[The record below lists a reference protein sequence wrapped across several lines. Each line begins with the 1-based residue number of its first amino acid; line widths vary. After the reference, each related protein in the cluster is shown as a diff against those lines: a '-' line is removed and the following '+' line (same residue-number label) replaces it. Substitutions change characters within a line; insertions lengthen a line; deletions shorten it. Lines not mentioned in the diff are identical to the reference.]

1 MPADILINES
11 ITLHKMKNYAPFVLI
26 TCLTTLCTSCKEKPG
41 DDVGDLV
48 VYTVDIDPSVTYQE
62 MIGFGGSLTWYSD
75 RIMTSPNKNQICQLL
90 FEDMGMDMVRFKNN
104 YYPQGYPAVKT
115 TDVMENSGL
124 KTLFTVTGQLNDIAK
139 QYNPGILTLI
149 SSWTPPSALKSNN
162 NLRQGTLKKEGGVYM
177 YEAYADYWVDMLD
190 NLSFSPDYISIQNE
204 PSWITPDWETCE
216 WRPTET
222 ADFPGYVN
230 AFDLVYEKIRTR
242 PNPPKLIGP
251 EAENLGVSKF
261 GGNTFAAFS
270 DPIKDKPH
278 LAAYGYHTYNWSA
291 TTPISETTSMLN
303 MVRDNYGNKPC
314 VMTEYSNFSWLKTAQ
329 FIIHNIN
336 EANASGY
343 LYWLMAWDDANALS
357 MIRITN
363 TGSFT
368 VTPFYYVM
376 KHFAKNIDKGY
387 DRINA
392 SMSISSLYLSAFTN
406 PSGNRITVVIVN
418 PLSSP
423 AYVDFTVKNKTVKT
437 VSAVQTVEGSM
448 YKDLGTITADKY
460 ITLKPSSVT
469 TAVIEL
475 Q

>member
-1 MPADILINES
+1 
-11 ITLHKMKNYAPFVLI
+11 MKNIILFVLI
-26 TCLTTLCTSCKEKPG
+26 FCLAVLFSSCRKEPV
-41 DDVGDLV
+41 DDGEEPT
-48 VYTVDIDPSVTYQE
+48 VYTITVDPSVTYQE

-115 TDVMENSGL
+115 TDVMENAGL
-124 KTLFTVTGQLNDIAK
+124 KTLFTVTGQLYDIAK
-139 QYNPGILTLI
+139 QYNPEILTLI
-149 SSWTPPSALKSNN
+149 SSWTPPSGLKSNN
-162 NLRQGTLKKEGGVYM
+162 NLRQGTLKKEEGAYM
-177 YEAYADYWVDMLD
+177 YEAHADYWVDMLD
-190 NLSFSPDYISIQNE
+190 HMPFVPDYISIQNE

-222 ADFPGYVN
+222 VDFPGYVN
-230 AFDLVYEKIRTR
+230 AFDLVYEKISTR

-270 DPIKDKPH
+270 DPIKDKSY
-278 LAAYGYHTYNWSA
+278 LAAYAYHTYNWSA
-291 TTPISETTSMLN
+291 NTLIAETTSLLN
-303 MVRDNYGNKPC
+303 MVRDSYGNKPC
-314 VMTEYSNFSWLKTAQ
+314 IMTEYSNFSWLKTAQ
-329 FIIHNIN
+329 FIINNLN

-343 LYWLMAWDDANALS
+343 LYWLMAWDAANPQS
-357 MIRITN
+357 MIGISSA
-363 TGSFT
+363 GGYT

-376 KHFAKNIDKGY
+376 KHFAKNVDKGY

-392 SMSISSLYLSAFTN
+392 TSSTSSINLSAFAN
-406 PSGNRITVVIVN
+406 PSRSEITIVIVN
-418 PLSSP
+418 PLST
-423 AYVDFTVKNKTVKT
+423 ATHVDFMVKDKTIKT

-448 YKDLGTITADKY
+448 YKDLGSITVDKS
-460 ITLKPSSVT
+460 IMLKPSSVT
-469 TAVIEL
+469 TVVIEI

>member
-1 MPADILINES
+1 MIKLSCCLILSGLLALLPA
-11 ITLHKMKNYAPFVLI
+11 
-26 TCLTTLCTSCKEKPG
+26 CG
-41 DDVGDLV
+41 DNDGNDPEEPK
-48 VYTVDIDPSVTYQE
+48 VYTVTVDPSVTYQE

-75 RIMTSPNKNQICQLL
+75 RIMTSPNKNKICQLL
-90 FEDMGMDMVRFKNN
+90 FEDMGMDLVRFKNN

-115 TDVMENSGL
+115 TDVMENSGI

-139 QYNPGILTLI
+139 QYDPGILTLI

-162 NLRQGTLKKEGGVYM
+162 NLRQGTLKKEGGAYM
-177 YEAYADYWVDMLD
+177 YEAFADYWADMLD
-190 NLSFSPDYISIQNE
+190 NMPFSPDYISIQNE

-230 AFDLVYEKIRTR
+230 AFDLVYEKISTR

-251 EAENLGVSKF
+251 EAENLGTSKF

-270 DPIKDKPH
+270 DPIKDKPY
-278 LAAYGYHTYNWSA
+278 LAAYAYHTYNWSA
-291 TTPISETTSMLN
+291 AALITETTSTLN
-303 MVRDNYGNKPC
+303 MVRDNYGNRPC
-314 VMTEYSNFSWLKTAQ
+314 IMTEYSNFTWLKTAQ
-329 FIIHNIN
+329 FIINNLN

-343 LYWLMAWDDANALS
+343 LYWLMAWDAANPQS
-357 MIRITN
+357 MIGIN
-363 TGSFT
+363 VAGDYT

-376 KHFAKNIDKGY
+376 KHFAKNVDKGY

-392 SMSISSLYLSAFTN
+392 TCSTSSVKLSAFAN
-406 PSGNRITVVIVN
+406 PSGTKITVVIVN

-423 AYVDFTVKNKTVKT
+423 TNVDFTVKNKTVKT
-437 VSAVQTVEGSM
+437 ISAVQTVEGSM
-448 YKDLGTITADKY
+448 YKDLGLITADKY

>member
-1 MPADILINES
+1 
-11 ITLHKMKNYAPFVLI
+11 MKNIPLFVLI
-26 TCLTTLCTSCKEKPG
+26 LCLAVLCTACKKKPV
-41 DDVGDLV
+41 DDGEEPT
-48 VYTVDIDPSVTYQE
+48 VYTVTVDPSVKYQE

-75 RIMTSPNKNQICQLL
+75 RITNSPDKNKICQLL

-124 KTLFTVTGQLNDIAK
+124 KTLFTVTGLLYDIAK
-139 QYNPGILTLI
+139 QYNPEILTLI
-149 SSWTPPSALKSNN
+149 SSWTPPSGLKSNN

-177 YEAYADYWVDMLD
+177 YEAHADYWVDMLD
-190 NLSFSPDYISIQNE
+190 NMPFVPDYISIQNE

-216 WRPTET
+216 WRPAET

-278 LAAYGYHTYNWSA
+278 LAAYAYHTYNWSA
-291 TTPISETTSMLN
+291 TTLIAETTSLLN

-314 VMTEYSNFSWLKTAQ
+314 IMTEYSNFSWLKTAQ
-329 FIIHNIN
+329 FIINNLN

-343 LYWLMAWDDANALS
+343 LYWLMAWDAANPQS
-357 MIRITN
+357 MIGITSA
-363 TGSFT
+363 GGYT

-376 KHFAKNIDKGY
+376 KHFAKNVDKGY

-392 SMSISSLYLSAFTN
+392 TSSTSSVNLSAFAN
-406 PSGNRITVVIVN
+406 PSGSKITIVIVN

-423 AYVDFTVKNKTVKT
+423 TYVDFSVKNKTVKT

-448 YKDLGTITADKY
+448 YKDLGPITADKY

-469 TAVIEL
+469 TVVIEI

>member
-1 MPADILINES
+1 
-11 ITLHKMKNYAPFVLI
+11 MKNIILFVLI
-26 TCLTTLCTSCKEKPG
+26 LCLAVLCVSCKKKP
-41 DDVGDLV
+41 VGDGEEPT
-48 VYTVDIDPSVTYQE
+48 VYTVTVDPSVTYQE
-62 MIGFGGSLTWYSD
+62 MIGFGGSLTWYSE
-75 RIMTSPNKNQICQLL
+75 RITNSPDKNKICQLL
-90 FEDMGMDMVRFKNN
+90 FEDMGIDIVRFKNN

-124 KTLFTVTGQLNDIAK
+124 KTLFTVTGQLYDIAK
-139 QYNPGILTLI
+139 QYNPEILTLI

-162 NLRQGTLKKEGGVYM
+162 NLRQGTLKKEEGTYM
-177 YEAYADYWVDMLD
+177 YEAHADYWVDMLD
-190 NLSFSPDYISIQNE
+190 NMSFIPDYISIQNE

-230 AFDLVYEKIRTR
+230 AFDQVYQKISTR
-242 PNPPKLIGP
+242 PNPPKMIGP

-278 LAAYGYHTYNWSA
+278 LAAYAYHTYNWSA
-291 TTPISETTSMLN
+291 NTLIAETTSLLN

-314 VMTEYSNFSWLKTAQ
+314 IMTEYSNFSWIKTAQ
-329 FIIHNIN
+329 FIINNLN

-343 LYWLMAWDDANALS
+343 LYWLMAWDAANSQS
-357 MIRITN
+357 MIGITSA
-363 TGSFT
+363 GGYI

-376 KHFAKNIDKGY
+376 KHFAKNVDKGY
-387 DRINA
+387 DRIDA
-392 SMSISSLYLSAFTN
+392 TCSTSSVKLSAFAN
-406 PSGNRITVVIVN
+406 PSGTTFTIVLVN
-418 PLSSP
+418 PLSS
-423 AYVDFTVKNKTVKT
+423 ATHVDFMVKNETVKT

-448 YKDLGTITADKY
+448 YKDLGSIAVDKS
-460 ITLKPSSVT
+460 IILKPLSVT
-469 TAVIEL
+469 TVVIEI

>member
-1 MPADILINES
+1 
-11 ITLHKMKNYAPFVLI
+11 MKNTAPFVLI
-26 TCLTTLCTSCKEKPG
+26 LCLAALCHSCKEKPG
-41 DDVGDLV
+41 SEVDDPV
-48 VYTVDIDPSVTYQE
+48 VYTLAVDPTITYQE
-62 MIGFGGSLTWYSD
+62 MIGFGGSLTWYSE
-75 RIMTSPNKNQICQLL
+75 RIMSSPDKNKICQLL
-90 FEDMGMDMVRFKNN
+90 FEDMGMDIVRFKNN

-124 KTLFTVTGQLNDIAK
+124 KNLFTVTGQLNDIAK
-139 QYNPGILTLI
+139 LYNPGIMTLI

-162 NLRQGTLKKEGGVYM
+162 NLRQGTLKKEGGAYM
-177 YEAYADYWVDMLD
+177 YEAFADYWVDMLD
-190 NLSFSPDYISIQNE
+190 NLSFNPDYISIQNE
-204 PSWITPDWETCE
+204 PSWITPDWETSE

-230 AFDLVYEKIRTR
+230 AFDLVYEKIGTR
-242 PNPPKLIGP
+242 PNAPKLIGP

-270 DPIKDKPH
+270 DPIRDKPY
-278 LAAYGYHTYNWSA
+278 LAAYAYHTYNWSA

-314 VMTEYSNFSWLKTAQ
+314 IMTEYSNFSWLKTAQ
-329 FIIHNIN
+329 FIINNIN
-336 EANASGY
+336 EANASAY

-357 MIRITN
+357 MIRITSS
-363 TGSFT
+363 GSFT

-376 KHFAKNIDKGY
+376 KHFAKNVDKGY

-392 SMSISSLYLSAFTN
+392 TSSTSSIIFSAFAN
-406 PSGNRITVVIVN
+406 PSGTKITVVIVN
-418 PLSSP
+418 PLSS
-423 AYVDFTVKNKTVKT
+423 AANVDFTVKNKTIKT

-448 YKDLGTITADKY
+448 YKDLGSIAAGKY
-460 ITLKPSSVT
+460 FTLKPSSVT